1 LGYKSTILF
10 SIRYFTD
17 NPIKQ
22 FTCKIYFNVWLEKY
36 FYIKYSTYKYFSM
49 VVVMEDKIMVVKKE
63 MVRSRAES
71 QEFFLSWAIK

>member
-1 LGYKSTILF
+1 
-10 SIRYFTD
+10 
-17 NPIKQ
+17 
-22 FTCKIYFNVWLEKY
+22 
-36 FYIKYSTYKYFSM
+36 M